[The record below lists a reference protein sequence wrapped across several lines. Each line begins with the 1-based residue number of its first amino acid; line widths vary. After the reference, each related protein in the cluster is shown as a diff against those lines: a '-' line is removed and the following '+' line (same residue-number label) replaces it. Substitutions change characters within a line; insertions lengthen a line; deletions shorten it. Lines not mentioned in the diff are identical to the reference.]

1 MSTDHPKPT
10 DRRTYLVTGAAGFI
24 GSHLCEALLERGD
37 HVVGLDAF
45 TDYNARADKES
56 NLQGLRE
63 HAGFTLVDE
72 DLNSANLPAL
82 IDRTDGVFHLAGQ
95 PGVRGSFG
103 DTFSTYLN
111 DNVMATQRIFESAGR
126 AGKRVVYAS

>member
-1 MSTDHPKPT
+1 MSTQDAQPT

-37 HVVGLDAF
+37 QVLGLDAF
-45 TDYNARADKES
+45 TDYYARSDKEA
-56 NLQGLRE
+56 NLRGLRE
-63 HAGFTLVDE
+63 RPGFTLVEE

-82 IDRTDGVFHLAGQ
+82 VDGADGVFHLAGQ

-103 DTFSTYLN
+103 DTF
-111 DNVMATQRIFESAGR
+111 
-126 AGKRVVYAS
+126 